1 MSAYCTK
8 QDLVDR
14 IGAAL
19 LLELSDLDGT
29 GEIDDARVAQV
40 IEAASAEIDTYA
52 QDRYG
57 SPLDPV
63 PVIVRSH
70 TADIA
75 VYLLMVA
82 RGYDQALA
90 DGIWAQRY
98 KRIMDWARDLSRGDA
113 TPGAPVPS
121 EQGTLPAFVSTPER
135 IFNRDTLK
143 GF

>member
-8 QDLVDR
+8 QDLVAR

-29 GEIDDARVAQV
+29 GEIDDARVARA

-63 PVIVRSH
+63 PPIVRTH
-70 TADIA
+70 TTDIA

-98 KRIMDWARDLSRGDA
+98 KRIMEWARDLSRGNA
-113 TPGAPVPS
+113 TPGTPLPP
-121 EQGTLPAFVSTPER
+121 EQSTLPAFVSTPER
-135 IFNRDTLK
+135 VFNRETLK